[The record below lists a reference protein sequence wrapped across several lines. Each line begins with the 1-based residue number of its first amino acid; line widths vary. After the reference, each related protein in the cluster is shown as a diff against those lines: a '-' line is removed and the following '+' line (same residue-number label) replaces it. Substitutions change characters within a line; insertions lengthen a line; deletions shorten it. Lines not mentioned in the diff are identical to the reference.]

1 MGAYAHYFMLN
12 DKKCI
17 TNLMT
22 SIFRVMGGM
31 SVSCNDERWENGVD
45 LVEGLEEAWK
55 VLRSHIAET
64 DD

>member
-31 SVSCNDERWENGVD
+31 SVSCNDER
-45 LVEGLEEAWK
+45 
-55 VLRSHIAET
+55 
-64 DD
+64 